1 MASSMQISSLI
12 VTQLARG
19 EKRILGLIVAVRKS
33 LAGTGVIKGD
43 LSPVVRSAVRRLIA
57 AGTVVDADGMY
68 SLARAK

>member
-1 MASSMQISSLI
+1 MASSMQMSALI
-12 VTQLARG
+12 VAQLARG

-33 LAGTGVIKGD
+33 LSGSGMVKGD
-43 LSPVVRSAVRRLIA
+43 LSPVVRSAVRRLVA